1 MTSTSVDGH
10 PMVRLG
16 RPTDLPILRDIER
29 AAGEPFRAAGM
40 AAVADDE
47 PPDLAEQWGSKRG
60 SPPLI
65 LTTYAEVPWNAPYY
79 RRLGFS
85 DNQIGPALRAMRDHE
100 KTLGLDA
107 WPRVAMSRPIPPP
120 TSA

>member
-1 MTSTSVDGH
+1 MGTQA
-10 PMVRLG
+10 R
-16 RPTDLPILRDIER
+16 
-29 AAGEPFRAAGM
+29 
-40 AAVADDE
+40 
-47 PPDLAEQWGSKRG
+47 

-79 RRLGFS
+79 RRLGVS
-85 DNQIGPALRAMRDHE
+85 DLADNQIGPVLRAMRDHE
-100 KTLGLDA
+100 KTRGLDA